1 MVVAAVVVF
10 IVIGR
15 KKKMTRTNYVRKSNE
30 LVQKI
35 DGALVSFHPFFFSYE
50 VRGETIFTLRGSRF
64 QSRNITEL

>member
-10 IVIGR
+10 IVVGR

-35 DGALVSFHPFFFSYE
+35 DGALVSFHPFFSYE
-50 VRGETIFTLRGSRF
+50 VRGETIFTQRGSRF

>member
-15 KKKMTRTNYVRKSNE
+15 KKKMTRTNYVRKFNE

-35 DGALVSFHPFFFSYE
+35 DGALVSFHSFFFSYE

-64 QSRNITEL
+64 QRNITAL